1 MDDVLQIFTHL
12 RKQDVIDDECETWWK
27 ANYAAPKKK
36 MKRGSK
42 SKSKRATSAIPEMP
56 PLFSAGNDQDNL
68 DQVMPPLPGAGYGGD
83 KRDGEGK
90 V

>member
-1 MDDVLQIFTHL
+1 MATSLDEASKFMEDMRQMFTHL
-12 RKQDVIDDECETWWK
+12 REQDVIGDECETWWK

-36 MKRGSK
+36 MRGRSK

-56 PLFSAGNDQDNL
+56 PLFSADDDQDNSN
-68 DQVMPPLPGAGYGGD
+68 D
-83 KRDGEGK
+83 KGE